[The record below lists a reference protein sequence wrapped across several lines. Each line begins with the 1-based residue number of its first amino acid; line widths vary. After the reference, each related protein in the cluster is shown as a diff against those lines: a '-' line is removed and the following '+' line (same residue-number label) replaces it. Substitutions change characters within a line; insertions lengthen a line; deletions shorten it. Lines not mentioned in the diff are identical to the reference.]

1 MTRTITA
8 LDRYK
13 VTKAA
18 VEKNIKDIQKPL
30 SDLKSDIEELT
41 DAVRLVSACVGE
53 YIDYKSYIED
63 ITTSLLQ
70 TVLGKQ
76 YKLELNIEYTA
87 DGVTVKGLNV
97 LLWEGDTPT
106 DPNRNQGGGA
116 QNLISIAWRLCAVL
130 LHPDLRPFMI
140 LDEPL
145 TNLSEDR
152 WPVFLQWLDA
162 LCKET
167 GLQVIIITNVD
178 SATLHSAT
186 TYTLHKIG
194 GVTTIERTHN

>member
-1 MTRTITA
+1 MKRTLDV
-8 LDRYK
+8 LDRFRI
-13 VTKAA
+13 TKAA
-18 VEKNIKDIQKPL
+18 IEKNLKDIKKPL
-30 SDLKSDIEELT
+30 HDLQVDIQELT
-41 DAVRLVSACVGE
+41 GAIKLVSACVGE

-76 YKLELNIEYTA
+76 YRLELNIEYATDA
-87 DGVTVKGLNV
+87 VTVKGLNV
-97 LLWEGDTPT
+97 VLWEGDVPT

-130 LHPDLRPFMI
+130 LHPELRPFII

-162 LCKET
+162 MCQET
-167 GLQVIIITNVD
+167 GLQVIIITNVE
-178 SATLHSAT
+178 SAFLHSAT